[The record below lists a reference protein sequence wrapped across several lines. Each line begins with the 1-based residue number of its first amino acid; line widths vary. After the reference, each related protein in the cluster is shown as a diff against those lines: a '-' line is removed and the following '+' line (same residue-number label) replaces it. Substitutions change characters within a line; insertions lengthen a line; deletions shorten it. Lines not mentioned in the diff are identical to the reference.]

1 MLILIEKDA
10 VTRIPKEVTPDQ
22 AEAFA
27 TDFPVHVVGEDGS
40 TVSFAE
46 WKALQEV
53 KAPEE
58 DKTEAEDKPEAPEV
72 PTEAVQKVPPVVG
85 AEAQATTEA
94 TE

>member
-10 VTRIPKEVTPDQ
+10 ATRIPKEVTPDQ

-27 TDFPVHVVGEDGS
+27 TEFPVHVVNEDGS

-58 DKTEAEDKPEAPEV
+58 DKQEAPEV
-72 PTEAVQKVPPVVG
+72 PAEAAEELPAVVG
-85 AEAQATTEA
+85 AEAQATTAA